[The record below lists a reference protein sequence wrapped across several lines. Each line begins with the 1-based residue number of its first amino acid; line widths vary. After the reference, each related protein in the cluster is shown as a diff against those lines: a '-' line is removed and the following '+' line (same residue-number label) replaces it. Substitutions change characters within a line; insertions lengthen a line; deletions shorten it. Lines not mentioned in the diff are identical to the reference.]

1 MRYDCVDIRD
11 VFMKRCSVCCKV
23 EKKTMMLV
31 TMANE
36 EKRPF
41 AITDLKVMLI
51 ILYRLCSLY
60 LGMQDL

>member
-11 VFMKRCSVCCKV
+11 VFMKRCSICCKV

-51 ILYRLCSLY
+51 I
-60 LGMQDL
+60 